1 MTNILSDNP
10 WGLLGIV
17 LTLAV
22 GLVALQF
29 AGALLLGIFVY
40 YISLPVYAKLESKL
54 PETIAAG
61 IAPIVFVGPFVLV
74 LAYAVQVVTTE
85 ARSAAQQVGLSYEL
99 VSSQIGV
106 LNTSATTGLYEAF
119 TEFDIETIQ
128 NAPREQIPD
137 VIASNISQSLDIV
150 VGSTSSVVFQ
160 LGSLF
165 FTVFLAYA
173 LSFYLL
179 REDETIRDF
188 VYSASGYN
196 KNLIAYGRAL
206 NSELRVVFFGNILV
220 SVFTAAIGI
229 TAYVGLNFFFPEGD
243 VIKYPALLALTCGVT
258 SLIPVIGTKIAYV
271 PAAIVIG
278 VAGLTSGGVAS
289 ALILPVVFLVVSFI
303 TVDTIPDLVVRPYVS
318 SRGETSAALLLFSY
332 TMGPLVFGWY
342 GLFLGPLL
350 FVSLSVYLRTILPRI
365 TRS

>member
-1 MTNILSDNP
+1 MNILTDNP
-10 WGLLGIV
+10 WAVLGIA

-29 AGALLLGIFVY
+29 AGAMLLGIFIY
-40 YISLPVYAKLESKL
+40 YISLPVYSRLETRV
-54 PETIAAG
+54 PDTIAAG
-61 IAPIVFVGPFVLV
+61 IAPIVFVGPFILV
-74 LAYAVQVVTTE
+74 LGYAVQVIATE
-85 ARSAAQQVGLSYEL
+85 ARSAVTQIGLSYEF
-99 VSSQIGV
+99 VTSQIDV
-106 LNTSATTGLYEAF
+106 LDTSATTGLYEAV

-128 NAPREQIPD
+128 NAPRERIPD
-137 VIASNISQSLDIV
+137 VIASNISESLDVV

-179 REDETIRDF
+179 KKDDAIRDF

-206 NSELRVVFFGNILV
+206 NNELRVVFFGNILV
-220 SVFTAAIGI
+220 SVFTAILGI
-229 TAYVGLNFFFPEGD
+229 AAFVGLNFFFPAGD

-271 PAAIVIG
+271 PASIVIG
-278 VAGLTSGGVAS
+278 VTGLTAGDFSS
-289 ALILPVVFLVVSFI
+289 ALLLPAVFLIVSFI

-350 FVSLSVYLRTILPRI
+350 FVSLSVYLQTVLPKI